1 VVPLAVF
8 YPEFTALG
16 GTYLTT
22 GRFHAPKDAIGGN
35 NLPIVELIFV
45 TRRTFRVAE
54 ASFVVAASRFSAGG
68 GFG

>member
-1 VVPLAVF
+1 MLCMGRS
-8 YPEFTALG
+8 EG
-16 GTYLTT
+16 G
-22 GRFHAPKDAIGGN
+22 GWWFCAGGN